1 MLFSGS
7 IKSFPPSAIPAKY
20 SVMDE
25 VEMTTE
31 CGQMD
36 EFTKRRTLQKVKVK
50 EHSGSKFRKL
60 SQGVQKSVVNLVNIC
75 VSV

>member
-1 MLFSGS
+1 M
-7 IKSFPPSAIPAKY
+7 
-20 SVMDE
+20 V
-25 VEMTTE
+25 TE
-31 CGQMD
+31 YGQMD

-60 SQGVQKSVVNLVNIC
+60 SQGVQKSVVNFVNIC